1 MVINAISG
9 KPLPIYGDG
18 LNIRD
23 WLHVEDHCD
32 AIYNV
37 FENGSLGE
45 TYLVG
50 GEEEVT
56 NLRVV
61 ETIISILD
69 EIQPRSDGKSY
80 REQITYV
87 TDRPG
92 HDVRYAMD
100 ISKIRADLGWEP
112 SHTFEAGLKE
122 TIQWYLNNQDWW
134 KALQQKQIYEQE
146 RLGTK

>member
-1 MVINAISG
+1 MLSG
-9 KPLPIYGDG
+9 KSLPIYGDG

-23 WLHVEDHCD
+23 WLHVEDHGE

-45 TYLVG
+45 TYLIG

-61 ETIISILD
+61 ESICAILD
-69 EIQPRSDGKSY
+69 EIKPNLSGESY

-87 TDRPG
+87 ADRPG

-100 ISKIRADLGWEP
+100 ISKIRADLSWEP
-112 SHTFEAGLKE
+112 SHSFEAGLKE
-122 TIQWYLNNQDWW
+122 TIKWYLENQDWW

-146 RLGTK
+146 RLGVK

>member
-23 WLHVEDHCD
+23 WLHVEDHCE

-69 EIQPRSDGKSY
+69 DIKPRSDGKSY

-100 ISKIRADLGWEP
+100 ISKIRSDLGWNP
-112 SHTFEAGLKE
+112 SHTFEAGLKK

-146 RLGTK
+146 RLGTA